1 MEFFLNPDQNNVK
14 RRETKEV
21 DVEAQMKRKFNR
33 RRKEIQ
39 LHLHKA
45 NLIAWISHSNYVNR
59 KLNDSDLMRTALTML
74 PKNQKQCYPSG
85 NTDIDYFKQITAW
98 YRTTM
103 ELPNKDM
110 YCTFKTRPKLL
121 TSLALQMKFKK
132 ALCRRDY
139 VLIYVALLRAIGIE
153 CRVVQS
159 LVCAPMAPPK
169 NELMSLSKK
178 PDETA
183 AVKKP
188 TSKTSSKSKKSSKSS
203 SSSRKKS
210 SSKKSKKSTP
220 KIPQLDGADDPP
232 GRPKRTLRL
241 KGPAK
246 NVDVE
251 EESFVNI
258 QKETR
263 KSATAAKSKTALN
276 PAEKLKVDS
285 PKRQTA
291 TVTAKSS
298 KSQVASTQPA
308 KKSTLDVVFSP
319 RRLRSRSKSAEPKQS
334 NSQEENGA
342 SSSNKPQLKS
352 LNNRKRQAVAPTEA
366 ESVVSKKT
374 KQKDQLEV
382 VFSPRR
388 LRSRSKSNEPDKPN
402 LKGLSNKEVST
413 KVPTKRKSQESSA
426 QKAKVVP
433 KKKAKVSIAKTE
445 DEDDDS
451 DSSAKLFKTRPST
464 SAKSTSSKK
473 IDRRVLSSD
482 DDEEAKT
489 ADAFSSPTKT
499 SKGIDIWVEV
509 YSEKDE
515 RWISIDV
522 FRNKIDNVKEI
533 VKTATHPL
541 IYVFAFNN
549 DKSIKDIS
557 ARYCTNLNTT
567 VRKMRVDSKYLNS
580 ILSLYAVP
588 RTRKDFKENEEL
600 NGLQFA
606 QEMPKAI
613 SEWVW
618 RKITCECA

>member
-59 KLNDSDLMRTALTML
+59 KLNDSDLMRTALSML
-74 PKNQKQCYPSG
+74 PKNQKQCYPSDK
-85 NTDIDYFKQITAW
+85 TDIDYFKQITAW
-98 YRTTM
+98 YRSTM
-103 ELPNKDM
+103 QLPNKDM

-159 LVCAPMAPPK
+159 LVCAPLAPPK

-178 PDETA
+178 PDETTV
-183 AVKKP
+183 VKKT
-188 TSKTSSKSKKSSKSS
+188 TSKSSSKSKKSSKSS
-203 SSSRKKS
+203 SSNHKKS

-246 NVDVE
+246 NVDAE

-258 QKETR
+258 QKETK
-263 KSATAAKSKTALN
+263 KSATVSKSKTALN

-285 PKRQTA
+285 PKSQTA
-291 TVTAKSS
+291 TVTTKSS
-298 KSQVASTQPA
+298 KSKVASALPA
-308 KKSTLDVVFSP
+308 KKATLDVVFSP
-319 RRLRSRSKSAEPKQS
+319 RRLRSRSKSAEPKQP
-334 NSQEENGA
+334 NSQAENGA
-342 SSSNKPQLKS
+342 SSSKPQLKN
-352 LNNRKRQAVAPTEA
+352 LNNRKRQAAVPTEA

-388 LRSRSKSNEPDKPN
+388 LRSRSKSSEPDKPN
-402 LKGLSNKEVST
+402 LKGLSNKEAST
-413 KVPTKRKSQESSA
+413 KVPTKRKSQENSA
-426 QKAKVVP
+426 QKAKEVP
-433 KKKAKVSIAKTE
+433 KKKAKLSIAKAE
-445 DEDDDS
+445 DDDDS
-451 DSSAKLFKTRPST
+451 DSSAKLFKARPST
-464 SAKSTSSKK
+464 SAKSSSSKK

-482 DDEEAKT
+482 DEEEAKT
-489 ADAFSSPTKT
+489 ADASFTSPTRT

-541 IYVFAFNN
+541 TYVFAWNN

-567 VRKMRVDSKYLNS
+567 VRKMRVDSKYLGS
-580 ILSLYAVP
+580 ILSLYAAP

-613 SEWVW
+613 SE
-618 RKITCECA
+618 